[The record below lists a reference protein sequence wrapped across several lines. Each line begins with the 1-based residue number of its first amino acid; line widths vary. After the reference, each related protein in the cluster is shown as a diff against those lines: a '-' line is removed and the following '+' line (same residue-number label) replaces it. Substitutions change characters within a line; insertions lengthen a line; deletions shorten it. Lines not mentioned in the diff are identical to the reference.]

1 MNEAAERIGTV
12 VIGAGQAGLAAG
24 YHLQQAGRSFEIL
37 EANDR
42 LGDNWRTRWD
52 SLHLFTPARHDG
64 LPGWSF
70 PAASWSFPSKDAM
83 GDYLEAYAARFSL
96 PVSTGVQVDAVTPR
110 DGGYVVT
117 AGDRRIEADNVIV
130 ASGAYQSPVVPA
142 FATELDPGIVQLH
155 SSEYRNQQQLRP
167 GGVLVVGAGNSG
179 AEVALESAPGHETWI
194 SGRDPGHIPFHIEGV
209 ASRILLEQVVLRFIF
224 YRVLTTSTPIGRR
237 AKPRF
242 LAKGGPL
249 IRIKPKE
256 IAAAG
261 VERVPRVAGVR
272 DGLPMLEGGRVIDAA
287 NVVWCTG
294 FRDDF
299 TWIDVPAIRDGIPP
313 NDRGVVK
320 GAPGLYFVGL
330 EFQYALASGMVH
342 GTGRDGE
349 HIAAI
354 IAERERDLTGA

>member
-1 MNEAAERIGTV
+1 MNDAAERIGTV

-24 YHLQQAGRSFEIL
+24 YHLQRAGQRFEIL
-37 EANDR
+37 EANQR

-64 LPGWSF
+64 LPGWPF
-70 PAASWSFPSKDAM
+70 PGPEWSFPSKDAM

-96 PVSTGVQVDAVTPR
+96 PVSTGVQVEGVSQR

-117 AGDRRIEADNVIV
+117 AGGRRIEADNVVV
-130 ASGAYQSPVVPA
+130 ASGGYQTPVVPG
-142 FATELDPGIVQLH
+142 FAGELDPGIVQLH
-155 SSEYRNQQQLRP
+155 SSEYRNQDQLVP

-179 AEVALESAPGHETWI
+179 AEVALESASGHETWI
-194 SGRDPGHIPFHIEGV
+194 SGRDPGHIPFHIEGT
-209 ASRILLEQVVLRFIF
+209 ASRVLLERLVLRGVF
-224 YRVLTTSTPIGRR
+224 YRALTTSNPIGRKV
-237 AKPRF
+237 KPRF
-242 LAKGGPL
+242 LSRGGPL
-249 IRIKPKE
+249 IRIKPQE

-272 DGLPMLEGGRVIDAA
+272 DGRPVLDGGRVIEAA

-294 FRDDF
+294 FRNDF
-299 TWIDVPAIRDGIPP
+299 DWIEVPAIRNGIPP

-320 GAPGLYFVGL
+320 RAPGLYFVGL
-330 EFQYALASGMVH
+330 EFQYALASGMIH

-349 HIAAI
+349 HIARI
-354 IAERERDLTGA
+354 IAQRERRTTAA

>member
-1 MNEAAERIGTV
+1 MNDVAERIGTV

-24 YHLQQAGRSFEIL
+24 YHLQRAGQHFEIL
-37 EANDR
+37 EANQR

-64 LPGWSF
+64 LPGLPF
-70 PAASWSFPSKDAM
+70 PAPDWSFPSKDAM

-96 PVSTGVQVDAVTPR
+96 PVSTGVQVDGVSQR
-110 DGGYVVT
+110 EGGYVVT
-117 AGDRRIEADNVIV
+117 AGDRRIEADNVVV
-130 ASGAYQSPVVPA
+130 ASGGYQTPVVPG
-142 FATELDPGIVQLH
+142 FAGELDPGIVQLH
-155 SSEYRNQQQLRP
+155 SSEYRNQEQLVP

-179 AEVALESAPGHETWI
+179 AEVALESAPGHGTWI
-194 SGRDPGHIPFHIEGV
+194 SGRHPGHIPFHIEGA
-209 ASRILLEQVVLRFIF
+209 ASRIALERLVLRFLF
-224 YRVLTTSTPIGRR
+224 YRVLTTSTPIGRK

-261 VERVPRVAGVR
+261 VVRVPRVAGVR
-272 DGLPMLEGGRVIDAA
+272 DGRPVLEDGRVIEAA

-294 FRDDF
+294 FRNDF
-299 TWIDVPAIRDGIPP
+299 DWIDVPAIRKGIPP

-320 GAPGLYFVGL
+320 DAPGLYFVGL

-349 HIAAI
+349 HIAKI
-354 IAERERDLTGA
+354 IAERERSSTAA

>member
-1 MNEAAERIGTV
+1 MNDVAERIGTV
-12 VIGAGQAGLAAG
+12 VIGGGQAGLAAA
-24 YHLQQAGRSFEIL
+24 YYLQRAGQPFELL
-37 EANDR
+37 EANQR

-64 LPGWSF
+64 LPGWPF
-70 PAASWSFPSKDAM
+70 PAPEWSFPSKDAM
-83 GDYLEAYAARFSL
+83 GDYLDAYAARFSL
-96 PVSTGVQVDAVTPR
+96 TVSTGVHVDRVSPR
-110 DGGYVVT
+110 DGGYEVS
-117 AGDRRIEADNVIV
+117 AGDRRIVADNVIV

-142 FATELDPGIVQLH
+142 FAEELDPGIVQLH
-155 SSEYRNQQQLRP
+155 SSEYRNQKQLVP

-179 AEVALESAPGHETWI
+179 AEVALESAPGHQTWI
-194 SGRDPGHIPFHIEGV
+194 SGRDPGHIPFHIEGT
-209 ASRILLEQVVLRFIF
+209 ASKVLLERLVLRGVF
-224 YRVLTTSTPIGRR
+224 YRVLTTSNPIGRK

-256 IAAAG
+256 IAAADI
-261 VERVPRVAGVR
+261 ERVPRVGGVK
-272 DGLPMLEGGRVIDAA
+272 DGRPVLEDGRVIEAA

-294 FRDDF
+294 FRNDF
-299 TWIDVPAIRDGIPP
+299 DWIDVQAIRDGIPP

-330 EFQYALASGMVH
+330 EFQYALASGMIH

-349 HIAAI
+349 HIATI
-354 IAERERDLTGA
+354 IAERQRRAAAA